1 MSLALRKLVVQRGET
16 LALSGLSLDIP
27 SGAKVL
33 VLGPNGAGKTTLLR
47 VVAGLIPPK
56 TGEIHVDG
64 NIGWCSQHECLWP
77 DLTPAEHL
85 ELFAELLGA
94 VPQARSRLKAVD
106 LETKSDALVH
116 TLSGGMRRRLSLALA
131 LLNNPEI
138 LLLDEPDA
146 GLDADGQAK
155 LANLLSAA
163 AKERT
168 VLITTHHPDN
178 LEDVATHVLLL
189 KQGEL
194 KCFCRKTEIFESV
207 PEHFRITCTFETG
220 VDSWTTANPQS
231 DLSALLKSLESS
243 GRTAK
248 SIHAERRPL
257 SELVEALADN
267 PSESDR
273 DHSTTKTTRAK
284 RPERESVGILRS
296 AATLTKVALK
306 RLVRDPLSQAL
317 TVATPALFAL
327 FFWAALSTEE
337 FAQVAPRL
345 GVFAGLMLVF
355 ATTVYVARDL
365 ESGVLERLYLARV
378 PRTSYVFSAVAT
390 QLIPGVLSIA
400 LLFAIAHLLGLD
412 TKVEPAS
419 HLVLVLNAAACAS
432 VGVLCASLAKSVPQA
447 MVIASTL
454 MFLLMLFSGIVFPM
468 PDYQILDVLT
478 PRHAVR
484 ALDSNAVHHLSWS
497 AALFVAYTIG
507 AWATLGSKWKTKVIS

>member
-56 TGEIHVDG
+56 SGEIHVDG
-64 NIGWCSQHECLWP
+64 KIGWCSQHECLWP

-163 AKERT
+163 AKDRT

-178 LEDVATHVLLL
+178 LEDVATHVLMLR
-189 KQGEL
+189 QGEL
-194 KCFCRKTEIFESV
+194 KCFCGKTEIFESV

-220 VDSWTTANPQS
+220 ADSWTTANPQS

-248 SIHAERRPL
+248 SIHSERRPL
-257 SELVEALADN
+257 SELVEALPAPQLPEDSPTARTQRPV
-267 PSESDR
+267 PSDPENVGLL
-273 DHSTTKTTRAK
+273 RAS
-284 RPERESVGILRS
+284 R
-296 AATLTKVALK
+296 TLTKVALK
-306 RLVRDPLSQAL
+306 RLVRDPLSQVL

-327 FFWAALSTEE
+327 FFWAALSPEE
-337 FAQVAPRL
+337 FTQVAPRL

-412 TKVEPAS
+412 TQVEPAS

-447 MVIASTL
+447 MVIASTS

-468 PDYQILDVLT
+468 PDYQILDMLI

-484 ALDSNAVHHLSWS
+484 ALDSNAAHHLFWS
-497 AALFVAYTIG
+497 AALFVAYTFG
-507 AWATLGSKWKTKVIS
+507 AWATLGSKWKTKVNS